1 MTKYAMTLE
10 TLKNMD
16 EKQMIEMFHDIGDLK
31 VVERIADTAYH
42 FVENYVDPEEDE
54 ATNEKSDYEDWKE
67 QDDAQR
73 YADIK
78 STQDSY
84 R

>member
-1 MTKYAMTLE
+1 MTLE

-16 EKQMIEMFHDIGDLK
+16 EKQLLEMFHDMED
-31 VVERIADTAYH
+31 VAAVERIAECAYH

-73 YADIK
+73 YRDIK
-78 STQDSY
+78 STQRGY
-84 R
+84 